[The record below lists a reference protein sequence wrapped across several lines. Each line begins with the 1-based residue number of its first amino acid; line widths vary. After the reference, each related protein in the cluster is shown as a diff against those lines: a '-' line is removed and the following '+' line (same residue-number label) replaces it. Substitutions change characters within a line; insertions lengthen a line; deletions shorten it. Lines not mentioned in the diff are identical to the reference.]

1 MVGAGLLTR
10 SLKNLK
16 NFYPGF
22 NKENVLLFSINPLM
36 TGYKEAQLI
45 PLYERLLEHIGAIP
59 SVRSTSFSV
68 HGPLSPNFRFTSI
81 KVEGYVPRSGQELA
95 PIGIEP
101 VGPKYFGTAQTPVL
115 RGRDFTAADREGA
128 SKVVIINET
137 MARYYFGDAN
147 PIGRRLSM
155 PGYRGDPGWLEIVAV
170 VKDAKQHDLREQAK
184 PTIYL
189 PLFQIPESGVTFEIR
204 TAMNPSNTAAA
215 ILNTVKTVD
224 ERLPVF
230 YLKTLND
237 QVDDSLVQERLVALL
252 SSMFGVLALLLAC
265 VGLYGLMAYTVNRRT
280 NEIGIRMALGAKR
293 AQIAGMVLRET
304 LSLVFCG
311 LAIGIPAAMGASR
324 LIASELYGL
333 KPGDPTTLLIACSV
347 MTAVTFL
354 ASYLPARRAAS
365 VNPMQALRSE

>member
-1 MVGAGLLTR
+1 
-10 SLKNLK
+10 
-16 NFYPGF
+16 
-22 NKENVLLFSINPLM
+22 
-36 TGYKEAQLI
+36 
-45 PLYERLLEHIGAIP
+45 
-59 SVRSTSFSV
+59 
-68 HGPLSPNFRFTSI
+68 
-81 KVEGYVPRSGQELA
+81 
-95 PIGIEP
+95 
-101 VGPKYFGTAQTPVL
+101 
-115 RGRDFTAADREGA
+115 
-128 SKVVIINET
+128 
-137 MARYYFGDAN
+137 
-147 PIGRRLSM
+147 
-155 PGYRGDPGWLEIVAV
+155 
-170 VKDAKQHDLREQAK
+170 
-184 PTIYL
+184 
-189 PLFQIPESGVTFEIR
+189 
-204 TAMNPSNTAAA
+204 MNPSHAATA
-215 ILNTVKTVD
+215 IVNTVKAID
-224 ERLPVF
+224 GRLPVF
-230 YLKTLND
+230 GLKTLND